1 MATSPVLPTNTAT
14 TASFTAAPMPAAT
27 VTALSDE
34 ALMAQVQ
41 AGDLDQL
48 TGLFERYHGPLFG
61 FLARLANG
69 DRDLAQDLTQ
79 NVFVRVL
86 RYRASYQPGQ
96 AFRAWVYQMARHVW
110 ADHYQRQRPS
120 ADLEEVEKTAAHG
133 RAAQAQRAAT
143 DQHQALHEAL
153 ALLPAAQ
160 REVLLLHRFQ
170 GFDYAEIGEQ
180 LGCTAGAARVKAHR
194 ALDALRKI
202 YLS

>member
-1 MATSPVLPTNTAT
+1 MDTLPVLPSKPDSPDLF
-14 TASFTAAPMPAAT
+14 TASMPAAT
-27 VTALSDE
+27 ATRLSDE
-34 ALMAQVQ
+34 ALMERVRD
-41 AGDLDQL
+41 GELDCL
-48 TGLFERYHGPLFG
+48 TGLFERYQGPLFG
-61 FLARLANG
+61 FLARLANS
-69 DRDLAQDLTQ
+69 DREVAQDLTQ

-96 AFRAWVYQMARHVW
+96 PFRAWVYQMARHVW

-133 RAAQAQRAAT
+133 RAAQAQRADT
-143 DQHQALHEAL
+143 DQHEALQEAL

>member
-1 MATSPVLPTNTAT
+1 
-14 TASFTAAPMPAAT
+14 MPSAAT
-27 VTALSDE
+27 LTSDE

-48 TGLFERYHGPLFG
+48 TGLFERYQGPLFG

-69 DRDLAQDLTQ
+69 DREVAQDLTQ

-96 AFRAWVYQMARHVW
+96 PFRAWVYQMARHVW
-110 ADHYQRQRPS
+110 ADHYQRQRPA
-120 ADLEEVEKTAAHG
+120 ADLDGVEKTAAHG
-133 RAAQAQRAAT
+133 RQAQAQRARH
-143 DQHQALHEAL
+143 DEHQALHEAL

-202 YLS
+202 YLA

>member
-1 MATSPVLPTNTAT
+1 MATSPVLPTNPTAPDLFTADRMPATAT
-14 TASFTAAPMPAAT
+14 TF
-27 VTALSDE
+27 SDE

-153 ALLPAAQ
+153 SLLPAAQ

>member
-1 MATSPVLPTNTAT
+1 MATSPVLPTNPTAPDLFTAARMPATAT
-14 TASFTAAPMPAAT
+14 TF
-27 VTALSDE
+27 SDE

-120 ADLEEVEKTAAHG
+120 ADLGEVEKTAAHG

-153 ALLPAAQ
+153 SLLPAAQ

>member
-1 MATSPVLPTNTAT
+1 MDLLPVLSAKPDSPD
-14 TASFTAAPMPAAT
+14 SFTARMPAAT
-27 VTALSDE
+27 AIRFSDE
-34 ALMAQVQ
+34 ALMERVRD
-41 AGDLDQL
+41 GELDCL
-48 TGLFERYHGPLFG
+48 TGLFERYQGPLFG

-69 DRDLAQDLTQ
+69 DREVAQDLTQ

-96 AFRAWVYQMARHVW
+96 PFRAWVYQLARHVW
-110 ADHYQRQRPS
+110 ADYYQRQRPS

-153 ALLPAAQ
+153 ALLPPAQ

>member
-1 MATSPVLPTNTAT
+1 MATPPVLPPNP
-14 TASFTAAPMPAAT
+14 ASPDLLTAARMPAVSAP
-27 VTALSDE
+27 AFSDE
-34 ALMAQVQ
+34 TLMAQVQ

-69 DRDLAQDLTQ
+69 DRELAQDLTQ

-110 ADHYQRQRPS
+110 ADHYQRQRPT

-133 RAAQAQRAAT
+133 RAAQAQRAHA
-143 DQHQALHEAL
+143 DQYQALHEAL

-160 REVLLLHRFQ
+160 REVLVLHRFQ